1 VTLALIGTP
10 SSAGAYAPGQEQA
23 PAALRAAGLVALLGD
38 VDDRGDSEVWRWR
51 ADTSEPYA
59 QNLDAV
65 VAASRSTA
73 ARVREASADG
83 RRVLVLGGDCTV
95 GVGTVAGL
103 GAGTGLLY
111 FDMHPDLNVPS
122 SEPDGALDWMGL
134 AHMLGQDGTLPQLT
148 TIGGQAPLLLP
159 HQVLLFGYRP
169 DQCTEHEHETIS
181 RLSLDAIEHAEV
193 AIDPEAAARDALA
206 RLAGRCERIAIHFDV
221 DVIDFTDAP
230 LSEHTGRNIGLP
242 FDAAMRALE
251 VMLQNDRVV
260 ALTITELNP
269 DHGEADGSTL
279 RRFAERLARALAQPA
294 GASL

>member
-1 VTLALIGTP
+1 M
-10 SSAGAYAPGQEQA
+10 A
-23 PAALRAAGLVALLGD
+23 PAALRAAGLLQLVGD

-51 ADTSEPYA
+51 PDTAEPYA
-59 QNLDAV
+59 QNIDAV
-65 VAASRSTA
+65 VAAARSTA
-73 ARVREASADG
+73 ERVRIAAAEG

-122 SEPDGALDWMGL
+122 SVPDGALDWMGM
-134 AHMLGQDGTLPQLT
+134 AHMLGQPGARPQLS
-148 TIGGQAPLLLP
+148 TIGGDAPLLLP

-169 DQCTEHEHETIS
+169 DQCTPHELDTIS
-181 RLSLDAIEHAEV
+181 RLSLDAIEQSEV
-193 AIDPEAAARDALA
+193 AIDPEGAARDALA

-230 LSEHTGRNIGLP
+230 LSEHPGRNIGLP
-242 FDAAMRALE
+242 FDAAMRALAVLLE
-251 VMLQNDRVV
+251 SERVA

-269 DHGEADGSTL
+269 DHSADDGSTL
-279 RRFAERLARALAQPA
+279 RRFAERLAQALAPTSPA
-294 GASL
+294 WR

>member
-1 VTLALIGTP
+1 VTLSVIGTP

-23 PAALRAAGLVALLGD
+23 PAALRAVGLVSLLGD

-51 ADTSEPYA
+51 PDTAEPYA

-65 VAASRSTA
+65 VTAARSTA
-73 ARVREASADG
+73 DRVRMAATEG

-111 FDMHPDLNVPS
+111 FDMHADLNVPS
-122 SEPDGALDWMGL
+122 SVPDGALDWMGM
-134 AHMLGQDGTLPQLT
+134 AHMLGQPGARPQLST
-148 TIGGQAPLLLP
+148 VSGDAPLLLP

-169 DQCTEHEHETIS
+169 DQCTPHERDTIA
-181 RLSLDAIEHAEV
+181 RLSLDGIEQAEV
-193 AIDPEAAARDALA
+193 AIDPEGTAREALA

-230 LSEHTGRNIGLP
+230 LSEHPGRNVGLP

-251 VMLQNDRVV
+251 VLLENDRVA
-260 ALTITELNP
+260 ALTITEINP
-269 DHGEADGSTL
+269 DHGAEDGSTL
-279 RRFAERLARALAQPA
+279 RRFAERLGQALAQPSH
-294 GASL
+294 ASR